1 MNYSEIAA
9 SQGGSAEG
17 LMERPIAIEIEP
29 EQAEAQSAGNRE
41 TERLVRLSRQYEVL
55 EKISG
60 RLSLNPDDA
69 DFLDEFDWAL
79 DRIASIRWEY
89 VANQENTAPGR
100 VMTSGTVA
108 K

>member
-1 MNYSEIAA
+1 MNYSEIAD

-41 TERLVRLSRQYEVL
+41 TERLVRLSRQYEIL

-60 RLSLNPDDA
+60 RLSLAPDDT
-69 DFLDEFDWAL
+69 DSLDEFDHAL

-89 VANQENTAPGR
+89 VASQENTAPGR
-100 VMTSGTVA
+100 CMTSGTA
-108 K
+108 AR